1 MVLLLALSTAS
12 CQSNSASTS
21 RGINLWHVV
30 LVKLK
35 DPADEAAKQKII
47 DVSKSFR
54 AIPGVLSVHAGA
66 VSPSER
72 PNQSDD
78 FDIGIVM
85 GFQSH
90 QAVQSY
96 VNHPLHKKAVEEV
109 LKPLAKGYTA
119 YDFLNE

>member
-1 MVLLLALSTAS
+1 MKL
-12 CQSNSASTS
+12 NDPNDESA
-21 RGINLWHVV
+21 R
-30 LVKLK
+30 
-35 DPADEAAKQKII
+35 QKII

-54 AIPGVLSVHAGA
+54 TIPGVLSVHAGR
-66 VSPSER
+66 VSVSQR

-85 GFQSH
+85 GFQNL

-96 VNHPLHKKAVEEV
+96 VTNPAHQKAVAEV
-109 LKPLAKGYTA
+109 LKPLAKRYTT